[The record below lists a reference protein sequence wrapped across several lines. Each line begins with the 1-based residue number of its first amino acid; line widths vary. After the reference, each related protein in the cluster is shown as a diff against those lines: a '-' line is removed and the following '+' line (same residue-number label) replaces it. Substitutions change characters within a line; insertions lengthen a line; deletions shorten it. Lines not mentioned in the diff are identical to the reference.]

1 MKIIKF
7 INRTNCLI
15 NDKLLKNKIFN
26 NISTLLN
33 DKENNINISN
43 SNINFKFCNFEKKNT
58 FLSFNHLTRKRKN
71 KNILN
76 NEDNIIYKNNQNL
89 NINKIGNQRI
99 ISVNQ
104 YFFQHICMDKY
115 NSFYQIH
122 KKFLLIRFLFEI
134 SSYFKKI
141 NEINLIKNVIFEE
154 KTIINL
160 NKLYHFN
167 YNLDLEKNEYDYLS
181 DYNKNIFL
189 NMFI

>member
-1 MKIIKF
+1 MDILIK
-7 INRTNCLI
+7 L
-15 NDKLLKNKIFN
+15 NK
-26 NISTLLN
+26 
-33 DKENNINISN
+33 
-43 SNINFKFCNFEKKNT
+43 
-58 FLSFNHLTRKRKN
+58 FLSIKYLTGKRRN
-71 KNILN
+71 TNILN
-76 NEDNIIYKNNQNL
+76 NEDNIIYKKNKL
-89 NINKIGNQRI
+89 NINKIGIQRI

-104 YFFQHICMDKY
+104 YFFQHICMNKY

-122 KKFLLIRFLFEI
+122 KNFLLIRFLFEI

-141 NEINLIKNVIFEE
+141 NEINLIKNVLFEE

-167 YNLDLEKNEYDYLS
+167 YNFELEKNEYDNLC